1 MPTALR
7 RSKSLPALLAVFVAL
22 VVIATAAAMLIG
34 QVTPA
39 HRSQTGNDSADDVTA
54 DVGRASRVAAVTSLQ
69 PRPTTTDAASSNA
82 QSADNG
88 AVTHPAPA
96 ALSATDAASNPDVSS
111 DPSASA
117 SGAGVAD
124 AKSNDAGAARHPHM
138 HAAVHRPAPSADPM
152 RVGGTLRAD
161 IARYN
166 AERRSG
172 GRPAVLRAAS
182 VPNVHSLWDEVPG
195 PMSDVY
201 RN

>member
-1 MPTALR
+1 
-7 RSKSLPALLAVFVAL
+7 
-22 VVIATAAAMLIG
+22 MLIG

-39 HRSQTGNDSADDVTA
+39 HRSQTGSDSADDVTA
-54 DVGRASRVAAVTSLQ
+54 DVGRASRVAVVTSLQ
-69 PRPTTTDAASSNA
+69 PRPTATDATSRAA
-82 QSADNG
+82 QPDNG
-88 AVTHPAPA
+88 AATNA
-96 ALSATDAASNPDVSS
+96 AAASLSTTDIASNPDLSA
-111 DPSASA
+111 DPSASASA
-117 SGAGVAD
+117 SGAGLAD
-124 AKSNDAGAARHPHM
+124 GKPVDAGAARHPHM
-138 HAAVHRPAPSADPM
+138 HAAVHRPVPPVDAM